1 MYDLSFYPIA
11 LRHWA
16 ALMAVTLLCA
26 GGSADAWAAGDE
38 GDRREQMR
46 ALITA
51 IASTARAERPD
62 FIVVTQNGLDLMTE
76 DGGPDAPMAEDYTSV
91 LNGVSQEG
99 VSFGDMG
106 NCDPTPRAEHREK
119 LAYLVRARRAGLA
132 VMLTDYCDRDRAVEQ
147 AGAIAAMRGFI
158 SFVSRDTDHSLSSVP
173 PAPARKAKAGDVN
186 RLVEAQNYLYLL
198 DPEKFARVE
207 DLVGA
212 VSRSDFD
219 VVVIDAF
226 FGGDRPFSAADVA
239 RMRRKPS
246 GGRRLALAYLNVGAV
261 ETWRY
266 YWQTGWRT
274 GNPSWIGATYS
285 KKYSDEF
292 WAHYWRAECHD
303 IIYKSS
309 SSYLKIVMDQGFDGV
324 FLDNIDA
331 YEIFED

>member
-1 MYDLSFYPIA
+1 
-11 LRHWA
+11 
-16 ALMAVTLLCA
+16 
-26 GGSADAWAAGDE
+26 
-38 GDRREQMR
+38 
-46 ALITA
+46 
-51 IASTARAERPD
+51 
-62 FIVVTQNGLDLMTE
+62 
-76 DGGPDAPMAEDYTSV
+76 
-91 LNGVSQEG
+91 
-99 VSFGDMG
+99 
-106 NCDPTPRAEHREK
+106 
-119 LAYLVRARRAGLA
+119 
-132 VMLTDYCDRDRAVEQ
+132 
-147 AGAIAAMRGFI
+147 MRGFI

-173 PAPARKAKAGDVN
+173 RAPARKAKAGDVN
-186 RLVEAQNYLYLL
+186 NLVEAQNYLYLL

-239 RMRRKPS
+239 RMQRKPS

-266 YWQTGWRT
+266 YWQTGWGT

-285 KKYSDEF
+285 EKYSDEF
-292 WAHYWRAECHD
+292 WAHYWRAEWHD
-303 IIYKSS
+303 IIYKSGN
-309 SSYLKIVMDQGFDGV
+309 SYLKLVMDQGFDGV